1 VPLPLIFIPV
11 EGATGRKRTL
21 ASPGKNAFSNAKN
34 PEMLLGV
41 TSPSATAGLDEWSSL
56 RSAIHSHVSRSPV
69 ADRGWILAIRKRF
82 LALYFYLSH
91 MYMFRLR
98 LCTHTKRQNTS
109 GAASASGLGCFN
121 ASVCLCVC
129 VCVSRCNNNTSDK

>member
-1 VPLPLIFIPV
+1 MPLPLIFIPV

-69 ADRGWILAIRKRF
+69 ADRGWILAVRKRF
-82 LALYFYLSH
+82 LALYFYI
-91 MYMFRLR
+91 
-98 LCTHTKRQNTS
+98 THICS
-109 GAASASGLGCFN
+109 VCGCVHIQKN
-121 ASVCLCVC
+121 KTLLVQHLPVDSTAWVLQCQCVLVCLCLCESV
-129 VCVSRCNNNTSDK
+129 

>member
-1 VPLPLIFIPV
+1 MPLPLIFIPV

-69 ADRGWILAIRKRF
+69 ADRGWILAVRKSF
-82 LALYFYLSH
+82 LELYFYIIH
-91 MYMFRLR
+91 KYMFRLR
-98 LCTHTKRQNTS
+98 LCTHTKKQNTYS
-109 GAASASGLGCFN
+109 AASASGLDGLG
-121 ASVCLCVC
+121 ASMPVCA
-129 VCVSRCNNNTSDK
+129 CVSV